1 MHSIR
6 EIRKEQFDRKKLKPL
21 DIQYEEENYVNILL
35 DNMILIRIA
44 RDKEN
49 LLLEQLM
56 ERYRGKK
63 LIFCLLEDILRE
75 WGNTEKYNHGIEN
88 PDFEEKIRR
97 RGKVE
102 SKLNKIGIVMEF
114 GYKDQGYNKKY
125 KAAEKL
131 FKEKKYVNP
140 YNNVPLS
147 FNDCLLLKYT
157 IDNYVTL
164 VTRDK
169 LLVDATNAE
178 IDKTPKSRGSV
189 YNPEN

>member
-1 MHSIR
+1 MYSVR
-6 EIRKEQFDRKKLKPL
+6 ENWKEQYERKKLKQP
-21 DIQYEEENYVNILL
+21 DIQDEEENYVNILL
-35 DNMILIRIA
+35 DTMILIRIA

-49 LLLEQLM
+49 LLLDQLL

-88 PDFEEKIRR
+88 PDFEEKISRI
-97 RGKVE
+97 GKVE
-102 SKLNKIGIVMEF
+102 SKLNKIGKVREIWI
-114 GYKDQGYNKKY
+114 KDQGYNKKY
-125 KAAEKL
+125 EAAEKL

-157 IDNYVTL
+157 VDNIVTL

-169 LLVDATNAE
+169 LLVRATEAE
-178 IDKTPKSRGSV
+178 IRETPKSRGSV
-189 YNPEN
+189 F